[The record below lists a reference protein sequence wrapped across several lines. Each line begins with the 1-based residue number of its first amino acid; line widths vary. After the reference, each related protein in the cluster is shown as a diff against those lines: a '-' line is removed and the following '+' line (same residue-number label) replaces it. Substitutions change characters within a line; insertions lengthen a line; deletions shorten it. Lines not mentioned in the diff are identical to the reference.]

1 MTEGETDGETYGETA
16 EASPASPA
24 LSPVLIHLFR
34 GVLHE
39 TQDPR
44 LWQQLLQLAGP
55 VRDYVAVLGL
65 DLYLDEAEGYA
76 WLASRESDGEEEP
89 LPRLTSRRP
98 LSFPVSLLLVLL
110 RRKLAEADVEG
121 GDARLILDRGEI
133 VDLMR
138 TFLAES
144 SNEARLV
151 DRIDSYI
158 NRVVDLGFARRLSG
172 QKDKVE
178 VLRIIKAFIDAQ
190 WLNEFDQRL
199 AAYRQYAQEG

>member
-1 MTEGETDGETYGETA
+1 MTEGEMERESYGETA

-199 AAYRQYAQEG
+199 AAYRQYAREG